1 MKAPL
6 MIDRYDA
13 LQAMHSLPLASKK
26 EVLIEAYKKNQFHL
40 IRSAV
45 IEQMAKDR
53 SEEAVTLFRQALHD
67 NSAFVRKTVLVMLD
81 TIPSVLKPDVENC
94 LTDSSYT
101 NVQFA
106 LERLCNS
113 FPSETGHYLEMTK
126 EMEGWRGRNIRM
138 AWLEIAIRGGKY
150 EYLKEL
156 IPYSGPSYEFETRM
170 NAFSVMQKLN
180 YNDPVTTANA
190 MAAAK
195 HWNFKLANAAKAYL
209 SYFKIEQK

>member
-1 MKAPL
+1 
-6 MIDRYDA
+6 
-13 LQAMHSLPLASKK
+13 
-26 EVLIEAYKKNQFHL
+26 
-40 IRSAV
+40 
-45 IEQMAKDR
+45 
-53 SEEAVTLFRQALHD
+53 
-67 NSAFVRKTVLVMLD
+67 
-81 TIPSVLKPDVENC
+81 
-94 LTDSSYT
+94 
-101 NVQFA
+101 
-106 LERLCNS
+106 
-113 FPSETGHYLEMTK
+113 MTK

-156 IPYSGPSYEFETRM
+156 IPYSGPGYEFETRM